1 MFAGILRQPIF
12 HLIHLIAFFR
22 EVPDVS
28 MVDILLRSDQFEDVL
43 VEAFLGGR
51 FVVWTQRKFE
61 IAVMVCREFHSDVDG
76 AAG

>member
-1 MFAGILRQPIF
+1 
-12 HLIHLIAFFR
+12 
-22 EVPDVS
+22 

-76 AAG
+76 AAGWVLSNDDALAVGPSVFVGSRYPGIL